1 MAKDLI
7 GEHVSER
14 QCKLAVNALLEHVRK
29 IEEKKAEKELLPGK
43 EQNVWFVVTVKQM
56 HPEKKPKPYK
66 IPIAHPLV
74 DPRTSSVCLITKD
87 PQREYKDLLESH
99 GIRFIS
105 RVVGITKLKGKF
117 KPFEARR
124 LLLKENGLFL
134 ADERVIPLLP
144 GLLGKKFFEAKKQPI
159 PVSLTKKDLKGELE
173 RAISSTYFH
182 QNQGTCTSVK
192 IGALSQTPAQILDN
206 LKMAL
211 PAIVKNIKGEW
222 DNIQSIHIKTNSSAS
237 LPIWSCN
244 LGDEEGARWDGLTA
258 RESAGEDSGDETESE
273 EKEEAA
279 ESTKKSSAASKKTSV
294 VVDVVESSQE
304 KSKGKKRA
312 AEDDTTKP
320 QKKIKASPAQE
331 TPIKSKKATPAAK
344 SISSKL
350 AAPNAVASDVPSKK
364 LKKGKAEGEAKKT
377 ESSAT
382 PAASTSAQAH
392 AAPAPAGD
400 GGAPK
405 KKSKGKSVADTG
417 VSSQPVV
424 ESTALADDRSAAEPR
439 DPATPAAARKKKARA
454 SAVDFFEDGPA
465 PPPNTPADASAAKK
479 KKAKTVE
486 VTPLSKAIAQLA
498 DEGSA
503 APETPLPK
511 IRKRKGDAASAAHA
525 DKGTPTSASAETG
538 GLSMDDLKKK
548 RALSG
553 TEKKK
558 GKVVNSSPA
567 AKSAKS
573 AIVGKKRL

>member
-1 MAKDLI
+1 M
-7 GEHVSER
+7 
-14 QCKLAVNALLEHVRK
+14 
-29 IEEKKAEKELLPGK
+29 
-43 EQNVWFVVTVKQM
+43 
-56 HPEKKPKPYK
+56 
-66 IPIAHPLV
+66 
-74 DPRTSSVCLITKD
+74 
-87 PQREYKDLLESH
+87 
-99 GIRFIS
+99 
-105 RVVGITKLKGKF
+105 
-117 KPFEARR
+117 
-124 LLLKENGLFL
+124 
-134 ADERVIPLLP
+134 
-144 GLLGKKFFEAKKQPI
+144 
-159 PVSLTKKDLKGELE
+159 
-173 RAISSTYFH
+173 
-182 QNQGTCTSVK
+182 
-192 IGALSQTPAQILDN
+192 
-206 LKMAL
+206 
-211 PAIVKNIKGEW
+211 
-222 DNIQSIHIKTNSSAS
+222 
-237 LPIWSCN
+237 
-244 LGDEEGARWDGLTA
+244 
-258 RESAGEDSGDETESE
+258 
-273 EKEEAA
+273 
-279 ESTKKSSAASKKTSV
+279 